1 MMFRRHHR
9 LALLALAA
17 GGVILAGCS
26 SKPETRPSSTAQG
39 TTTNQTGSRAA
50 GTSTATTSTPTPT
63 SSKLRT
69 GTVTTSGGSPL
80 PNSTGIPACDD
91 YLASYMSCHA
101 AAGVYAPDQLQSRY
115 QDMRT
120 SLLQD
125 SVDPNKRPLM
135 GARCTALAKQMRE
148 TLKGKSCAPVSP
160 ASNASAH

>member
-9 LALLALAA
+9 LALLALVA
-17 GGVILAGCS
+17 GGVILVGCS
-26 SKPETRPSSTAQG
+26 NKPETRPGSTTQ
-39 TTTNQTGSRAA
+39 TTTASQPGSRAA
-50 GTSTATTSTPTPT
+50 GAGAGTTTSKP
-63 SSKLRT
+63 RT

-125 SVDPNKRPLM
+125 SVDPAKRPLM

>member
-9 LALLALAA
+9 LALLALVA

-26 SKPETRPSSTAQG
+26 SKPETRPG
-39 TTTNQTGSRAA
+39 TTTQATTVSQQGSHTAGA
-50 GTSTATTSTPTPT
+50 GTTTSKP
-63 SSKLRT
+63 RT

>member
-26 SKPETRPSSTAQG
+26 SKPETRPGSTTQG
-39 TTTNQTGSRAA
+39 TTQQSSHAA
-50 GTSTATTSTPTPT
+50 GVGTTTSKP
-63 SSKLRT
+63 RT

-101 AAGVYAPDQLQSRY
+101 AAGVYPPDQLQSRY

-125 SVDPNKRPLM
+125 SVDPDKRPLM